1 MDQTKFIE
9 NRSAYDDFL
18 ARFDRQMRENGTF
31 RRSISQPLGRS
42 KRGGRIHRAP
52 SDALRAAAGD
62 KWKAALRTSRLAST
76 LSWDRDR
83 ETLMSYAE
91 ELEREATDLERQAS
105 RVRYPAMRRQQSN
118 EATC

>member
-9 NRSAYDDFL
+9 NRTAYDDFL
-18 ARFDRQMRENGTF
+18 ARFDGQMRENAARTF

-62 KWKAALRTSRLAST
+62 KWKAALRTSQLASA

-91 ELEREATDLERQAS
+91 ELEREAAALERQAS
-105 RVRYPAMRRQQSN
+105 GD
-118 EATC
+118 

>member
-9 NRSAYDDFL
+9 NRTAYDDFL
-18 ARFDRQMRENGTF
+18 ARFDRQMREAAGNGAKTVP
-31 RRSISQPLGRS
+31 RSISKPLGRS
-42 KRGGRIHRAP
+42 KRDGRIHRAP

-62 KWKAALRTSRLAST
+62 KWKAALRTSQLASA

-91 ELEREATDLERQAS
+91 ELEREAAALERQAS
-105 RVRYPAMRRQQSN
+105 GD
-118 EATC
+118 